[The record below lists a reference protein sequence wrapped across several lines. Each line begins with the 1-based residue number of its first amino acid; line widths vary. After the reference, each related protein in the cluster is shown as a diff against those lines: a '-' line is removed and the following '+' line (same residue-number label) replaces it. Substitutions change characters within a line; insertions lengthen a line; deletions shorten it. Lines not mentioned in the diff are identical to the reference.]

1 VERETAVRKPDE
13 KQKQKCNNSTKSDN
27 IYEAILTVLKRII
40 VIAAIVCA
48 VIMIALVVH
57 FLL

>member
-1 VERETAVRKPDE
+1 MRKPDE

>member
-1 VERETAVRKPDE
+1 MF
-13 KQKQKCNNSTKSDN
+13 KQKIIIKLIGEGRKESDN

-48 VIMIALVVH
+48 IIMIALVVH

>member
-1 VERETAVRKPDE
+1 MRESDDR
-13 KQKQKCNNSTKSDN
+13 QKQKCNGSAKSDN